1 MRGHSASGQLRTDQF
16 GTDTVRTILPNGCA
30 AMALLLPRQAAAAAP
45 SLAPRN
51 LAPRNIVRSEFEPAL
66 PPAFRR
72 QVLARTATGPPA
84 GPPAIW
90 APNSLC
96 LNDRGQS
103 VAGPAVLIR
112 ADRKF
117 PFVLP
122 DTAFRSTALAGP
134 RLPGTPNNRSV
145 GLNRRP

>member
-1 MRGHSASGQLRTDQF
+1 
-16 GTDTVRTILPNGCA
+16 
-30 AMALLLPRQAAAAAP
+30 MALLLSRQAAAAAP
-45 SLAPRN
+45 SPAPS
-51 LAPRNIVRSEFEPAL
+51 NILRSEAEPAL

-72 QVLARTATGPPA
+72 QVLARTATAPPTGPPA
-84 GPPAIW
+84 VS

-96 LNDRGQS
+96 LHDRGQS
-103 VAGPAVLIR
+103 MAGPAVLIC

-117 PFVLP
+117 PFVEP
-122 DTAFRSTALAGP
+122 DTAFRSIALAGP